1 MALFFAFSNT
11 WAVFHILNQWKSE
24 EITGKS
30 SWRINY
36 QEIDLAGINI
46 WGWDG

>member
-11 WAVFHILNQWKSE
+11 WAVFHVLNQWKNE
-24 EITGKS
+24 EIIDK
-30 SWRINY
+30 SWRINH